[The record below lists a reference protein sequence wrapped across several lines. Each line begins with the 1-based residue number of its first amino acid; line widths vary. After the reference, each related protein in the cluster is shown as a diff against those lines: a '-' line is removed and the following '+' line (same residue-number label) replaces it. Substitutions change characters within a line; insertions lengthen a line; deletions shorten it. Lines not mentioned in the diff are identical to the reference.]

1 VIIRRNTPI
10 ISIIVLVGIASIL
23 IGSICHS
30 IGAYHWSCLIDLFM
44 VSTLG
49 SLVVA
54 GIIAKNYR
62 IYKIFRNKSATALV
76 IKDSQLFFIIGAIF
90 LYFFLIFILGI
101 CTRYSA
107 YQFTSEE
114 NRFYLYIECSTNIE
128 FWTVCIE
135 ILVHVS
141 SLIFKLFA
149 LVLAWL
155 TRKVVT
161 TYSESYEILI
171 IISIYF
177 CVDIATVP
185 LFFELQNGTNSAIL
199 RLVLVFVTIF
209 ITSAAT
215 LLILFYSRFYY
226 VYKYEKKHGN
236 GQQERNIS
244 SINTLILNE

>member
-1 VIIRRNTPI
+1 VLIRRNTPV
-10 ISIIVLVGIASIL
+10 ISIVVLVGIASIL

-30 IGAYHWSCLIDLFM
+30 LGAYQWSCLIYFFM
-44 VSTLG
+44 VNALG

-54 GIIAKNYR
+54 GILAKNYR

-76 IKDSQLFFIIGAIF
+76 IKDGQLFIITGAIF
-90 LYFFLIFILGI
+90 FYFFLIFILGI

-114 NRFYLYIECSTNIE
+114 NRFYLYIQCSPNTE
-128 FWTVCIE
+128 FWTIFIE

-161 TYSESYEILI
+161 SYSESYEILI

-177 CVDIATVP
+177 CVDISTIP
-185 LFFELQNGTNSAIL
+185 LYFELQNGSNSAIL
-199 RLVLVFVTIF
+199 RLVLIFVTVF
-209 ITSAAT
+209 ITSAST
-215 LLILFYSRFYY
+215 LLILFYSRFYS
-226 VYKYEKKHGN
+226 VYKYEKKHGSR
-236 GQQERNIS
+236 QQERNIS
-244 SINTLILNE
+244 SINTLN